1 MMEPHIAKNRAD
13 AVDSMLNVSTQQRRE
28 DHNGESEERYRALF
42 EMGPVAVYSCDV
54 SGVIDNFNARAAELW
69 GRAPEPGDT
78 DERFCGSY
86 KLFLPDG
93 TYMPH
98 DECPMALVVSRR
110 MAEARDQEVLIE
122 RPDGSRITVIVN
134 IRPLTNHRGEVT
146 GAINCFYDITERK
159 RLEEALRQSHAD
171 LERTVNQRTAALTQ
185 LSSKLMRAQDDER
198 RKISRE
204 LHDSIGQYLVHV
216 KMLLDTLRR
225 PDATDKEGI
234 LRDLTDTVERCSTET
249 RTISYLLHPPLLD
262 ELGLSSAVNWY
273 ADGFAQRSGIQ
284 VNLNLRPGLQR
295 LPGELE
301 ILLFRI
307 LQESLTNIH
316 RHAHSRSVD
325 IKLEVSTDEALLE
338 VRDYGQGFPAGLLE
352 QYKSGAGA
360 GVGLRS
366 MHERVSEVGG
376 RFEIES
382 ASSGTLV
389 RVIVPLSLQSAKSA
403 SGVGRAFSA

>member
-1 MMEPHIAKNRAD
+1 MPESQTAKDRAD
-13 AVDSMLNVSTQQRRE
+13 TLDSMLNAAIQQPRE
-28 DHNGESEERYRALF
+28 DQNGEREERYRALF
-42 EMGPVAVYSCDV
+42 EMGPVAVYSCDA

-69 GRAPEPGDT
+69 GRAPAPGDT

-93 TYMPH
+93 TYTPH
-98 DECPMALVVSRR
+98 DECPMAQVVSGR
-110 MAEARDQEVLIE
+110 MAEVRDQEVLIE
-122 RPDGSRITVIVN
+122 RPDGSRVTVIVN
-134 IRPLTNHRGEVT
+134 IRPLTNQRGEVT

-159 RLEEALRQSHAD
+159 RLEEALRQSHAN
-171 LERTVNQRTAALTQ
+171 LERTVKQRTAALTQ
-185 LSSKLMRAQDDER
+185 LSAMVMRAQDDER

-204 LHDSIGQYLVHV
+204 LHDSIGQYSVHA
-216 KMLLDTLRR
+216 KMPLDVLRR
-225 PDATDKEGI
+225 SDTAADKDGV
-234 LRDLTDTVERCSTET
+234 LRDLTDTVERCLTET

-295 LPGELE
+295 LPGGLE

-316 RHAHSRSVD
+316 RHAHSPSVD
-325 IKLEVSTDEALLE
+325 IKLDVSADEALLE
-338 VRDYGQGFPAGLLE
+338 VRDYGQGLPARLLE
-352 QYKSGAGA
+352 QFRCGVGT

-366 MHERVSEVGG
+366 MRERVSEIGG
-376 RFEIES
+376 RFDVES
-382 ASSGTLV
+382 DSTGALV
-389 RVIVPLSLQSAKSA
+389 RVIVPLSEQSAKSA
-403 SGVGRAFSA
+403 S

>member
-1 MMEPHIAKNRAD
+1 MIEPHIAKDRAD
-13 AVDSMLNVSTQQRRE
+13 AVDSMLSVSTQQRRE
-28 DHNGESEERYRALF
+28 DHNGEREERYRALF

-78 DERFCGSY
+78 DERFCGSH

-98 DECPMALVVSRR
+98 DECPMAQVVSGRI
-110 MAEARDQEVLIE
+110 AVARDQEVLIE
-122 RPDGSRITVIVN
+122 RPDGSRVTVIVN
-134 IRPLTNHRGEVT
+134 IRPLTNQRGQVI

-159 RLEEALRQSHAD
+159 RLEEALRQSHAN
-171 LERTVNQRTAALTQ
+171 LERTVKQRTTALTQ
-185 LSSKLMRAQDDER
+185 LSSQLMRAQDDER

-216 KMLLDTLRR
+216 KMLLDALRR
-225 PDATDKEGI
+225 PDSTDKDGI

-295 LPGELE
+295 LPGGLE

-316 RHAHSRSVD
+316 RHAHSPSVD
-325 IKLEVSTDEALLE
+325 IKLDVSADEVLLE
-338 VRDYGQGFPAGLLE
+338 VKDCGQGFPVDLLE
-352 QYKSGAGA
+352 QFRSGAGR

-382 ASSGTLV
+382 DSRGALV
-389 RVIVPLSLQSAKSA
+389 RVILPLSEQSAKSA
-403 SGVGRAFSA
+403 S